1 MWFKKDENRYIILKF
16 FVHVHRFL
24 LQGSKKFAILPVS
37 KMNPKFISLDSYS
50 MEGVLRSAGVEDF
63 DVDEMASWDKYFDTA
78 QARGLGKTFTRT
90 IDTDGVSVKIHFQ
103 KLKTIN
109 GQKKKLDLTGKRM
122 ISNDP
127 GRDNIL
133 YMVEEISPNVFK
145 DYRLTRQSYYVESGI
160 NQAKANSQR
169 WNKSVKKEIDM
180 MSTTSSKEVD
190 LQEFKKFVDAVVY
203 VREAMWREYMKKK
216 WRQQR
221 LRLYGGKKRVFANF
235 FKKLKID
242 KNTVVAYGSAKFAP
256 GGKNE
261 LSVPVSRAFK
271 ECSYRAA
278 IVLVDEFRTTKAYWK
293 TGEILKTVATRT
305 KKGALRTVRGLLWCG
320 STKKQGC
327 EFVNRDQNAAI
338 NILRC
343 ATLPKRPKIMDRS
356 LAKEKLQ
363 VSLGRIIQ
371 NKKRKCRAHSA
382 PSRSDQMP
390 RRG

>member
-305 KKGALRTVRGLLWCG
+305 KKGALRTVRGLLWFHQKTRMRVCKPRSECCYKYSPLCNITQTSKDHG
-320 STKKQGC
+320 SL
-327 EFVNRDQNAAI
+327 I
-338 NILRC
+338 
-343 ATLPKRPKIMDRS
+343 S
-356 LAKEKLQ
+356 
-363 VSLGRIIQ
+363 
-371 NKKRKCRAHSA
+371 
-382 PSRSDQMP
+382 
-390 RRG
+390 